1 MGKSEEERLKGK
13 LRKSLATI
21 VKQGENIMAE
31 MQNIRG
37 LEDYNVRKLS
47 LNKRKDYNILTVEDN
62 FFVATY
68 ENKNGQRYL
77 IEMKGLETK
86 K

>member
-1 MGKSEEERLKGK
+1 MEKLKG
-13 LRKSLATI
+13 RIRISLASI

-47 LNKRKDYNILTVEDN
+47 LNKRKDYNMLTVEDN

-68 ENKNGQRYL
+68 KSKNGQRYL